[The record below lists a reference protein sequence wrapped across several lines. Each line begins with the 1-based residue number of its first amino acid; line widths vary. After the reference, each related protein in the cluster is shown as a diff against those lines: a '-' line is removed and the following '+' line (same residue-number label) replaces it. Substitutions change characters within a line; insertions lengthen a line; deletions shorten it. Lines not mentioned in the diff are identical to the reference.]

1 MAKKRQKRNA
11 FLGGF
16 LIWPLVLGV
25 FWIGLIVHLFLT
37 GQKVSAL
44 YAGAYFA
51 AYLVCA
57 VIYIAVRRRRLMLDL
72 VQYASEYYRAQEQE
86 LQELEVPFG
95 MLDRKGHLLWGNE
108 AFTRVIQ
115 ETEDA
120 RKNITYVIPNLPY
133 KEARDAEQDV
143 EFLTELGERQYRMVM
158 RRIVPGEEAGEAEV
172 PEGAKLPPVNEPMIA
187 LYLHDETDLRR
198 YMKENHEEKALIG
211 LLYVDNYDE
220 VIAGMEESRRSL
232 LTALIDRRVN
242 KYFSQYD
249 CLVKRTETDR
259 YVIVLKQK
267 ALEEIKENKFQILE
281 EVKAVR
287 AGENLA
293 PTISI
298 GVATGRKTF
307 AESYEAARAVIDLA
321 LGRGGDQAVVREG
334 MAIQYYGGKNVTQE
348 KNTRVKARM
357 KAHALQE
364 LIEGTEQVVI
374 MGHKMGDAD
383 SLGAAV
389 GVYRIAKELGKR
401 AYIVLNE
408 RTRTIRPVLE
418 RLEESPE
425 YGEEVFV
432 RSERAVELM
441 TPETLLVVV
450 DTNRPNFTECPELL
464 EMTSTVVNIDHH
476 RRIGGET
483 IDNAVLS
490 YVEPF
495 ASSACEMVSEILQYT
510 GDGIRLRPVE
520 ADALYGGIIIDTD
533 HFLAKTGVRTFEAAA
548 YLRRNGADM
557 SRIRKAFRSDMDEVL
572 FRAKAIGKTE
582 VYRGAYAIG
591 ECNAE
596 GMESPTV
603 LGAQV
608 ANELLDITGIK
619 ASFVLTPF
627 QERIYISARA
637 IDEVN
642 VQLVMER
649 LGGGGN
655 PSVAGAQLA
664 GCTLEQAREKVKEVL
679 DEMTK
684 AGDI

>member
-1 MAKKRQKRNA
+1 MARKKQKGSR
-11 FLGGF
+11 FLGG
-16 LIWPLVLGV
+16 LLAWPLILGI
-25 FWIGLIVHLFLT
+25 FWIGLIVHLVLT
-37 GQKVSAL
+37 QQMTAAMI
-44 YAGAYFA
+44 AGGYFA
-51 AYLVCA
+51 VYLLCGILYLV
-57 VIYIAVRRRRLMLDL
+57 IRRKRLQREMVLF
-72 VQYASEYYRAQEQE
+72 AAEYYESQERM
-86 LQELEVPFG
+86 LNELELPFG
-95 MLDRKGHLLWGNE
+95 VLDRKGRLLWGNE
-108 AFTRVIQ
+108 EFCRIIQ
-115 ETEDA
+115 EIEDA
-120 RKNITYVIPNLPY
+120 ERNITYVIPNLPY
-133 KEARDAEQDV
+133 KNAWESETDT
-143 EFLTELGERQYRMVM
+143 EFVTELGERQYRMVM
-158 RRIVPGEEAGEAEV
+158 HRMVPGEMPADEET
-172 PEGAKLPPVNEPMIA
+172 PETKLPAGNDPVLL
-187 LYLHDETDLRR
+187 LYLHDETVLRR
-198 YMKENHEEKALIG
+198 VMKENQEEKAVLG

-220 VIAGMEESRRSL
+220 VIAGMDESRRSM

-259 YVIVLKQK
+259 YLILFKQK
-267 ALEEIKENKFQILE
+267 DLEAMKENKFQILE
-281 EVKAVR
+281 DVKGVK
-287 AGENLA
+287 AGENLT

-298 GVATGRKTF
+298 GIAAGRKTYGE
-307 AESYEAARAVIDLA
+307 AYEAARAVIDLA

-334 MAIQYYGGKNVTQE
+334 AAIQYFGGKNVSQE

-364 LIEGTEQVVI
+364 LIEGTDLVVI

-383 SLGAAV
+383 SLGAAI

-401 AYIVLNE
+401 AYIVINE
-408 RTRTIRPVLE
+408 RTRTIRPILE
-418 RLEESPE
+418 RFEGNPDYESE
-425 YGEEVFV
+425 LFV
-432 RSERAVELM
+432 NSDRAMQLVNA
-441 TPETLLVVV
+441 ETLLVVV

-464 EMTSTVVNIDHH
+464 TMANTIVNIDHH

-483 IDNAVLS
+483 IDNAALS

-510 GDGIRLRPVE
+510 GDGIRLKPAE

-557 SRIRKAFRSDMDEVL
+557 SRIRKAFRSDMNEVM
-572 FRAKAIGKTE
+572 FRARAIGKTE
-582 VYRGAYAIG
+582 VYREAYAIG
-591 ECNAE
+591 ECNGE

-627 QERIYISARA
+627 QDKIYISARA

-655 PSVAGAQLA
+655 PSVAGAQLS
-664 GCTLEQAREKVKEVL
+664 GCTLHEAREKVKGVL
-679 DEMTK
+679 DAME
-684 AGDI
+684 ASGDL